1 FAQDSSSWKVKPEWV
16 HAHEMFLASD
26 AMRGRGSATPDE
38 LIAATYVA
46 SQFERFGLKPGA
58 PDGTFIQR
66 VELVQPVIED
76 KATLSAQNS
85 TISLK
90 QAKDFLLSR
99 TDGRGFSGALLKI
112 TA

>member
-1 FAQDSSSWKVKPEWV
+1 MLRTNLRLKSAVLLLLFPPAFAQHSSSWQVKPEWV
-16 HAHEMFLASD
+16 RAHEMFLASD

-46 SQFERFGLKPGA
+46 SQFERFGIKPGA

-66 VELVQPVIED
+66 VELVQPVMQS
-76 KATLSAQNS
+76 KAML
-85 TISLK
+85 
-90 QAKDFLLSR
+90 
-99 TDGRGFSGALLKI
+99 